1 MLLLF
6 MWNKNID
13 KKFISLR
20 KTPHLIKDEVSFLK
34 TKRKGSNEFV
44 WCSSLPHLAESV
56 RFELTWGLIP
66 KRFSRPPRYDRFDNS
81 PHMKLYQTPRS
92 KSRKFAR
99 KLRETLLAKCIRGC
113 EKPNKIKGF

>member
-44 WCSSLPHLAESV
+44 WCSSLPHLAERVGFEPTIPFRGIHDFQSV
-56 RFELTWGLIP
+56 GMCV
-66 KRFSRPPRYDRFDNS
+66 KS
-81 PHMKLYQTPRS
+81 S
-92 KSRKFAR
+92 KT
-99 KLRETLLAKCIRGC
+99 E
-113 EKPNKIKGF
+113 EK